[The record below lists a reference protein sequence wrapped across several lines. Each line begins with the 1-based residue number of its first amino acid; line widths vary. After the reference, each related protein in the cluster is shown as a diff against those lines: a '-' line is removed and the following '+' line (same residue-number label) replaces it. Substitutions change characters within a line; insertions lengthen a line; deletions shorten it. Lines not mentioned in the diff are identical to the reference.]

1 MPLFPLRQS
10 QKNWIRRFALLAV
23 LGAIAFVLGID
34 PGLVGMNIT
43 PGVGVTQMSLW
54 LAGLGAVLIGGYA
67 AVRIIRNGRPNS
79 LRADIGTRMIA
90 TGYVFSAVASLAD
103 YLGIGTQRFPTLSFG
118 TIQIIGLIF
127 GIVVSLIGLI
137 LYLPRAHEPEPE
149 DS

>member
-1 MPLFPLRQS
+1 MPRAPLRQS

-79 LRADIGTRMIA
+79 LRADIGIRMIA

-137 LYLPRAHEPEPE
+137 LYLPRATEPESE